1 MGLDAFVFCDCY
13 EKGSLKRKPP
23 DPDLVYVLPNGD
35 LACRSEDSKV
45 LKRFDRWRENAC
57 EHEAGLVAGDWL
69 GNASLIGSIRNELSR
84 RSRDFPTLLKRVV
97 YSGTHCGDHLTLKL
111 IAKLQMELD
120 RLKTLRS
127 GNKELDRGIQRL
139 RRQLQKLVHA
149 SLKIGK
155 TIAF

>member
-13 EKGSLKRKPP
+13 EKGRLKRKPP

-35 LACRSEDSKV
+35 LACRSKDSKV
-45 LKRFDRWRENAC
+45 LERFDRRRGKVC
-57 EHEAGLVAGDWL
+57 EHEAGMVAGDWL
-69 GNASLIGSIRNELSR
+69 GKASMVGSIRNELTR
-84 RSRDFPTLLKRVV
+84 RPRDFPTLLKPVV

-111 IAKLQMELD
+111 VAKLQMELD

-127 GNKELDRGIQRL
+127 GNKELDRGIQKL
-139 RRQLQKLVHA
+139 RRQLQKLIHA

-155 TIAF
+155 PIAF

>member
-13 EKGSLKRKPP
+13 EKGSLKR
-23 DPDLVYVLPNGD
+23 
-35 LACRSEDSKV
+35 
-45 LKRFDRWRENAC
+45 FDRWRENAC
-57 EHEAGLVAGDWL
+57 EHEAGMVAGDWL

-111 IAKLQMELD
+111 VAKLQMELD

-155 TIAF
+155 P